1 MKGLGLIA
9 SAPFLLTQRDIL
21 YPVPTLRSLLASPDQ
36 SVRLK
41 AALAAGTYPAEE
53 YIEILIAQCTHEPD
67 FFVRDTLSWALMRH
81 DVTKV
86 VKRLETELQSSNP
99 QAKSQ
104 AIHTLSKIGDN
115 ANYSLITDEML
126 FDADDFIAST
136 AWRVASVLVPDDQ
149 KPDLVKK
156 LITQLGRGDS
166 DTQFGLTRFLCAL
179 GDCIVEPLTQA
190 AESSDDAVSNQA
202 KFTILRFKEM
212 QLESTKGKS

>member
-1 MKGLGLIA
+1 M
-9 SAPFLLTQRDIL
+9 
-21 YPVPTLRSLLASPDQ
+21 PTLLALLDSPDQ

-41 AALAAGTYPAEE
+41 AALAAGTYPDPE

-104 AIHTLSKIGDN
+104 AIHTLSKIGDK
-115 ANYSLITDEML
+115 ANYLLITDEML
-126 FDADDFIAST
+126 FDQDDFIAST

-149 KPDLVKK
+149 KLILVKK

-179 GDCIVEPLTQA
+179 GECIVEPLTEA
-190 AESSDDAVSNQA
+190 SNSTDETISNQA
-202 KFTILRFKEM
+202 KFTLLRFREM
-212 QLESTKGKS
+212 QLESTKTSSK